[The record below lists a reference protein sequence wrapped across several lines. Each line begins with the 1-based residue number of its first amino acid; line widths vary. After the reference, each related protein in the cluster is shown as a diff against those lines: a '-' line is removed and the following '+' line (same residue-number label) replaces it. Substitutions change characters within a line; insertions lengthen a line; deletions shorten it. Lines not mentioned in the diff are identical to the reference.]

1 MKTQQKG
8 FTLIELIIVIV
19 VLGILAVTAA
29 PQFFN
34 FSSDARAST
43 VKGMEGSVK
52 AASAL
57 VHAKALLGT
66 ETDNNITFVKID
78 QYGTKVNLTAGTQ
91 YAEAAATG
99 GITAA
104 LDMSDFDARLA
115 AAADAGNG
123 NGSDT
128 VATGDLLIFPKGIAA
143 EDACYVVYRAAA
155 VEAPESLP
163 GAGDAVDAAAP
174 VIFSVTKDC

>member
-57 VHAKALLGT
+57 VYAKALLEPGASSV
-66 ETDNNITFVKID
+66 DVD
-78 QYGTKVNLTAGTQ
+78 QYNTSVTLTAG
-91 YAEAAATG
+91 YAAATVTG
-99 GITAA
+99 GITEA
-104 LDMSDFDARLA
+104 LDMSDFDAEVAGNDVDA
-115 AAADAGNG
+115 AAANIIDVGVG
-123 NGSDT
+123 
-128 VATGDLLIFPKGIAA
+128 VKEGDLLIYPKDFGVNDKATPL
-143 EDACYVVYRAAA
+143 CYVVYRAATA
-155 VEAPESLP
+155 TT
-163 GAGDAVDAAAP
+163 AP
-174 VIFSVTKDC
+174 VIFAVTDGC

>member
-57 VHAKALLGT
+57 VYAKALLSPNAAT
-66 ETDNNITFVKID
+66 VKID
-78 QYGTKVNLTAGTQ
+78 QFDNEVTLTSDTQ
-91 YAEAAATG
+91 YAAAAENG
-99 GITAA
+99 GITEA
-104 LDMSDFDARLA
+104 LDMSDFEAVVAGDSSASVDA
-115 AAADAGNG
+115 AAVTAGVKE
-123 NGSDT
+123 D
-128 VATGDLLIFPKGIAA
+128 DLLIYPAGFGVDATAA
-143 EDACYVVYRAAA
+143 PLCYVVYRAATA
-155 VEAPESLP
+155 ADTSVTPTGP
-163 GAGDAVDAAAP
+163 GAAP
-174 VIFSVTKDC
+174 VIFSVTDDC

>member
-57 VHAKALLGT
+57 VYAKALLNPS
-66 ETDNNITFVKID
+66 ETVEVQID
-78 QYGTKVNLTAGTQ
+78 QFDTNKVNLTPGTQ
-91 YAEAAATG
+91 YAAAIDPNATEPEPDPL
-99 GITAA
+99 GIIAA
-104 LDMSDFDARLA
+104 LDMSDFEAV
-115 AAADAGNG
+115 
-123 NGSDT
+123 
-128 VATGDLLIFPKGIAA
+128 VATTGVGEVKIGDLLIYPADLSVDGTAKP
-143 EDACYVVYRAAA
+143 ACYVVYRAATTT
-155 VEAPESLP
+155 
-163 GAGDAVDAAAP
+163 AAP
-174 VIFSVTKDC
+174 VIFSVTNGC

>member
-57 VHAKALLGT
+57 VYAKALLNPSET
-66 ETDNNITFVKID
+66 EEVAID
-78 QYGTKVNLTAGTQ
+78 QFGTTKVKLTADTQ
-91 YAEAAATG
+91 YAAATATVTG
-99 GITAA
+99 GGTGDGITAA
-104 LDMSDFDARLA
+104 LDMSDFEAVV
-115 AAADAGNG
+115 ADAAVNG
-123 NGSDT
+123 
-128 VATGDLLIFPKGIAA
+128 VLVGDLLIYPADLDVKADTA
-143 EDACYVVYRAAA
+143 EPACYVVYRAATTT
-155 VEAPESLP
+155 
-163 GAGDAVDAAAP
+163 AAP
-174 VIFSVTKDC
+174 VIFSVTDDC